1 MVIARAELLC
11 DEAIY
16 RRTTAGQRE
25 VIFDQEQLPPM
36 ARRFLLLV
44 NGETPLRER
53 IRTVYTGLE
62 ALLRDALADDH
73 PGRPPATYHDAAY
86 QILALAYGHWT
97 LAEMGFPAAR
107 AQPAHQ
113 LALTIVDAVATS
125 R

>member
-44 NGETPLRER
+44 NGETPLRDLLDLLQLQGEHVGDAVLQL
-53 IRTVYTGLE
+53 IDGGLIE
-62 ALLRDALADDH
+62 MRLGT
-73 PGRPPATYHDAAY
+73 PRPVAPHRRPA
-86 QILALAYGHWT
+86 
-97 LAEMGFPAAR
+97 EPVE
-107 AQPAHQ
+107 PAHS
-113 LALTIVDAVATS
+113 AP
-125 R
+125 

>member
-44 NGETPLRER
+44 NGETPLRDLLDLLQLQGEHVGDAVLQL
-53 IRTVYTGLE
+53 IDGGLIEMRLGAPRLLAPRQKTAE
-62 ALLRDALADDH
+62 A
-73 PGRPPATYHDAAY
+73 
-86 QILALAYGHWT
+86 
-97 LAEMGFPAAR
+97 E
-107 AQPAHQ
+107 QPAQRAHS
-113 LALTIVDAVATS
+113 AL
-125 R
+125 